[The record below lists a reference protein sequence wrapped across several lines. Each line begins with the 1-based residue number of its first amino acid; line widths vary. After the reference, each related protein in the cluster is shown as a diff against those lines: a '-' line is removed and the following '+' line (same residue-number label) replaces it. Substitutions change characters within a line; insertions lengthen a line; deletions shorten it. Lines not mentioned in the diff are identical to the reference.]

1 MLLRALVVWCL
12 LLVAA
17 VANGAFREALLVP
30 RLGNLAGH
38 VVSTL
43 LLCALIVAIAWFT
56 IDWVSPDRIA
66 AALTIGALWLVLT
79 VAFEFGA
86 GHYLLGRPWE
96 ILLADYDVLHGRV
109 WPLVLVFTL
118 LAPLVAGWGRGLVR

>member
-1 MLLRALVVWCL
+1 MLLRAFAVWWI

-17 VANGAFREALLVP
+17 VANGAFREAWIVP

-56 IDWVSPDRIA
+56 IDWVSPDRTA
-66 AALTIGALWLVLT
+66 AALAIGALWLALT

-86 GHYLLGRPWE
+86 GHYLFGAPWE
-96 ILLADYDVLHGRV
+96 ALLADYDASRGRV
-109 WPLVLVFTL
+109 WPLVLVATL